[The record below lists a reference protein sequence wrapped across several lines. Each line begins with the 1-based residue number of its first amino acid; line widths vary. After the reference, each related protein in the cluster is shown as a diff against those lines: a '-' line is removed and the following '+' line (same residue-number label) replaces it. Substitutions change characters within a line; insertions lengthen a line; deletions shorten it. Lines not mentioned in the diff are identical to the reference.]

1 MVPVEL
7 ENTKMAK
14 PTLDRLILAINKLGF
29 AVTLT
34 PLDSLTSAEPAQKR
48 STLADRI
55 GNDAPDVET
64 VEIHG
69 TTITRVVG
77 SVSKDAPLGRN
88 VAGKALA
95 PFGMLSDGSRP
106 RKSPAGR
113 PKTSAPAT
121 PPPAKSAPKSEPAPA
136 SLGSLDFSDVF
147 GESPDP
153 EPAPAA
159 APPGADD
166 VLDDLELELAGI

>member
-1 MVPVEL
+1 
-7 ENTKMAK
+7 MAK
-14 PTLDRLILAINKLGF
+14 PTLDRLVLAIHKLGF

-34 PLDSLTSAEPAQKR
+34 PLDSLTSAAEPAPKR
-48 STLADRI
+48 SALADRI

-64 VEIHG
+64 VEVHG

-77 SVSKDAPLGRN
+77 SVSKDAPLGRD
-88 VAGKALA
+88 VAGKPLA

-113 PKTSAPAT
+113 PKVSSKPAAQ
-121 PPPAKSAPKSEPAPA
+121 PAQPAPKSEPAPAAPA

-147 GESPDP
+147 GDVAATP
-153 EPAPAA
+153 PAPKS
-159 APPGADD
+159 APPAADD
-166 VLDDLELELAGI
+166 VLDDLEMELADL